1 MKCTSMHC
9 NFKTLFPSIFKTS
22 PSGLDQN
29 SSYVYSSARDFMF
42 HKSRLNAKTFNS
54 LGPDFVQVNPVE
66 SPALASYQELLEFY

>member
-1 MKCTSMHC
+1 
-9 NFKTLFPSIFKTS
+9 
-22 PSGLDQN
+22 
-29 SSYVYSSARDFMF
+29 MF